1 MSVNN
6 RKYITSTGILL
17 KQLNEESNNSSNNNS
32 YHHHHNQQQQQQQQQ
47 RHGPMYQSQ
56 QQQSSGNNYHPQQVS
71 HNLNQTNFSNQS
83 TYSNIPSYSTGQN
96 MPNMFNGLFPNG
108 ANGLPVS
115 AALNAAAAALISKLS
130 ANPNQFQPQSNVP
143 GKYI

>member
-47 RHGPMYQSQ
+47 QRHGPMYQSQ
-56 QQQSSGNNYHPQQVS
+56 QQQSSGNNYHPQ

-108 ANGLPVS
+108 PNGLPVS

-143 GKYI
+143 GKYT